1 MDNIARVW
9 DLRTGRSI
17 MVLKG
22 HVKHV
27 LSLDW
32 SPNGHNLVT
41 GSEDHTLRI
50 WDIRKAE
57 STYTVPAHK
66 SIVSQVKYF
75 KAGDA
80 FQSDSLSAYTFGEDR
95 MDTAKDDVEIDGN
108 AHLETTE
115 NAAPNSLSN
124 RRTRRQVLNGS
135 FLVSSSYDGTCKI
148 WTDGDFKPLK
158 SLTGLEGKITC
169 SDVSGGMFLYVF
181 FIAFKINCENRWKV
195 HCYNTLRP
203 NF

>member
-1 MDNIARVW
+1 
-9 DLRTGRSI
+9 

-57 STYTVPAHK
+57 SIYTVPAHK
-66 SIVSQVKYF
+66 NIVSQVKYF

-80 FQSDSLSAYTFGEDR
+80 FQSDSTSNASYTFGDDGMDMEKEDGS
-95 MDTAKDDVEIDGN
+95 DIDVSTGD
-108 AHLETTE
+108 LEKTE
-115 NAAPNSLSN
+115 NTAAPNSSSN

-169 SDVSGGMFLYVF
+169 SDVSGGNIVL
-181 FIAFKINCENRWKV
+181 AFNSLVKEKTNREHERWKI
-195 HCYNTLRP
+195 HCHNALRQDV
-203 NF
+203 

>member
-1 MDNIARVW
+1 
-9 DLRTGRSI
+9 

-57 STYTVPAHK
+57 SIYTVPAHK
-66 SIVSQVKYF
+66 NIVSQVKYF

-80 FQSDSLSAYTFGEDR
+80 FQSDSSAHASYTFSEDR
-95 MDTAKDDVEIDGN
+95 MDTEKDDDDADQLDVGLDGS
-108 AHLETTE
+108 ADLEPTE
-115 NAAPNSLSN
+115 NAVPNSLSN

-169 SDVSGGMFLYVF
+169 SDVSGGTVF
-181 FIAFKINCENRWKV
+181 TRIEYK
-195 HCYNTLRP
+195 H
-203 NF
+203 